1 MGSMTV
7 NSANSTFYEE
17 RQELQEVLAAVF
29 SRSSNLEKMLRYVC
43 EKYFE
48 GQEVDIKEYSI
59 ALDAF
64 GRPPDFDPTKDSIVR
79 VEAHRLRQ
87 KLALYYQTK
96 GAQHAIRIALP
107 NGGYVPQFIR
117 VSGGIVPGLADSQIP
132 RDSEADAP
140 QPFAPIASL
149 TVPAEFPPDEVSP
162 VARWSWT
169 RSWMALITLL
179 TFALLA
185 VLMSE
190 YFSRSDSKLSLEQRL
205 NALVRRVPEL
215 PSPPPNTSATLS
227 PIRIMSGTNTATFTD
242 EQGEIWLGDRYFQK
256 GDPESVPPK
265 TFSFTTVPSIYLHRR
280 RENFSYAIPLPK
292 GMFELRLHFADSF
305 FGQDTPEGGGESS
318 RLFDVKANGKTLLHD
333 FDVIADAGGSNTAD
347 IKIFD
352 NIEPASDGFLHLDF
366 ISLRNVAFVNAIEII
381 PSPAGKMIALRIN
394 AGTSSYKD
402 RSGVVW
408 DSDRYFRGGVRVHH
422 DGDKLVGSNSCNFR
436 DERFGN
442 FVYAIPV
449 AQEGVYTAKL
459 WFCNDNVSNVQPTRT
474 SENRFSVYLNGKT
487 LLEDF
492 SIPAGQSQPGNIV
505 KQFNGIKPNAQGKLI
520 ISFVPIRGYAS
531 LNGIEIDQE

>member
-1 MGSMTV
+1 M
-7 NSANSTFYEE
+7 NSTSSTFYEE
-17 RQELQEVLAAVF
+17 RRELQEVLSTVF

-48 GQEVDIKEYSI
+48 GQEVEIKEYSI

-87 KLALYYQTK
+87 KLARYYQTK
-96 GAQHAIRIALP
+96 GAHHTIRIVLP
-107 NGGYVPQFIR
+107 NGGYVPEFIR
-117 VSGGIVPGLADSQIP
+117 VPEGTVPVLADSEIP
-132 RDSEADAP
+132 SSAEADVPLSIAP
-140 QPFAPIASL
+140 ASSSI
-149 TVPAEFPPDEVSP
+149 VAAECPPGEDKPS
-162 VARWSWT
+162 ARWPWT
-169 RSWMALITLL
+169 RSRLALATLL
-179 TFALLA
+179 SFVLLA
-185 VLMSE
+185 VLMIE
-190 YFSRSDSKLSLEQRL
+190 HLSRSDAKPSLEQRL
-205 NALVRRVPEL
+205 NALVRRAPESPSL
-215 PSPPPNTSATLS
+215 PLSSPATSS
-227 PIRIMSGTNTATFTD
+227 PIRIMAGTNAVTLTD

-256 GDPESVPPK
+256 GDAESVPPK
-265 TFSFTTVPSIYLHRR
+265 TFSFTTTPSIYLHRR

-292 GMFELRLHFADSF
+292 GIYELRLHFADSF

-352 NIEPASDGFLHLDF
+352 KIEPAPDGFLHLDF

-381 PSPAGKMIALRIN
+381 PAPAGKMLALRVN
-394 AGTSSYKD
+394 TGTSSYTD
-402 RSGVVW
+402 SSGVVW

-422 DGDKLVGSNSCNFR
+422 DGDESAGGNSCNFR

-449 AQEGVYTAKL
+449 AQQGVYTARL
-459 WFCNDNVSNVQPTRT
+459 WLCGSNDSNVQPTGKG
-474 SENRFSVYLNGKT
+474 ENRFSVYLNGKT

-492 SIPAGQSQPGNIV
+492 SIPGGQSQPGNIV
-505 KQFNGIKPNAQGKLI
+505 KQFTGIKPNAQGKLI
-520 ISFVPIRGYAS
+520 FSFVPTRGYAS